1 MQALIFISL
10 SLIIILFV
18 IYLGVSA
25 VQKGLKSKKGIGEIK
40 EDLLEDDTLI
50 RNNISEELT
59 KLNDLFQSGAITEE
73 EFKKAKEKIL
83 DK

>member
-1 MQALIFISL
+1 MQAIIFISL

-25 VQKGLKSKKGIGEIK
+25 VQKGLKSKQKLNEEKDKFLDG
-40 EDLLEDDTLI
+40 DDSAET
-50 RNNISEELT
+50 NISEELS
-59 KLNDLFQSGAITEE
+59 KLNDLFQSGAITED

-83 DK
+83 NQ

>member
-25 VQKGLKSKKGIGEIK
+25 VQKGLESKKSFGEIE
-40 EDLLEDDTLI
+40 EDLLDDDTLI
-50 RNNISEELT
+50 ENNISEELT

>member
-25 VQKGLKSKKGIGEIK
+25 VQKGLESKKSFGEIK
-40 EDLLEDDTLI
+40 EDSLDDDTLI
-50 RNNISEELT
+50 ENNISEELT

>member
-25 VQKGLKSKKGIGEIK
+25 VQKGLESKKSFGEIE
-40 EDLLEDDTLI
+40 EDSLDDDTLI
-50 RNNISEELT
+50 ENNISEELT

>member
-25 VQKGLKSKKGIGEIK
+25 VQKGLKSKKSIGEIE

-50 RNNISEELT
+50 KNNISEELT

>member
-50 RNNISEELT
+50 RNNISFFSALYLDFKSI
-59 KLNDLFQSGAITEE
+59 KLSL
-73 EFKKAKEKIL
+73 L
-83 DK
+83 

>member
-1 MQALIFISL
+1 MQAIIFISL

-25 VQKGLKSKKGIGEIK
+25 VQKGLKSKQKLN
-40 EDLLEDDTLI
+40 EDKDKFLDGDDLAET
-50 RNNISEELT
+50 NISEELS
-59 KLNDLFQSGAITEE
+59 KLNDLFQSGAITED

-83 DK
+83 NQ

>member
-25 VQKGLKSKKGIGEIK
+25 VQKGLKSKKSFGEIK
-40 EDLLEDDTLI
+40 EDLLDDDTLI
-50 RNNISEELT
+50 RNNIC
-59 KLNDLFQSGAITEE
+59 QIV
-73 EFKKAKEKIL
+73 
-83 DK
+83 